1 MRQREQLSAV
11 LSLTLAVAS
20 MIAWMRWRFM
30 NDPAGR
36 SLFVGADCQV
46 CTDPAFSGIVKTPAL
61 DAL

>member
-1 MRQREQLSAV
+1 L
-11 LSLTLAVAS
+11 
-20 MIAWMRWRFM
+20 IAWMRWRFM